1 MISAGAFEWTV
12 FWATVAGVFVV
23 DGLAGRRAARANTGR
38 SAGLWSAIWI
48 GAGLLFGLYVTLCF
62 GLDVGLTYLTAYA
75 LEKSLS
81 IDNLFVFILVFAQTG
96 IPPQLQRRALFW
108 GVTGALIMR
117 AGMIGLG
124 IFLLEQFHWVIYPF
138 AGLLL
143 FAAVRMLRGEEA
155 GRKAAE
161 TTCALC
167 TSWIGRI
174 LPITP
179 VLHGA
184 SFFVELD
191 GRRMATPL
199 LVALVA
205 IETADVV
212 FAVDSI
218 PAVLAVTSDPFLV
231 YTSNVFALLGLR
243 SLFFLLAGAAAGLRF
258 LRAGLAVMLVF
269 VAGKMLLGHTIE
281 IPPAASLLIVLTI
294 FAAAV
299 LASKLFPRSTPKTA
313 ATRCSHTGRIKDVV
327 PSGDGC
333 AECLQSGDRWVHLR
347 MCLECGHVGCCDDSK
362 NKHARRHFVA
372 TGHPIMR
379 SVEPGEDWCWCY
391 VDEVMLEP
399 PRSSSADRRSPVS
412 APLGASAPPAAASSL
427 RKS

>member
-1 MISAGAFEWTV
+1 MINAGAVEWTV
-12 FWATVAGVFVV
+12 FGAAVAAVFVA
-23 DGLAGRRAARANTGR
+23 DGLAGRRAARAETAR

-48 GAGLLFGLYVTLCF
+48 GVGILFGLYVTLRF
-62 GLDVGLTYLTAYA
+62 GLDIGLTYLTAYA

-81 IDNLFVFILVFAQTG
+81 VDNLFVFILVFGQTG
-96 IPPQLQRRALFW
+96 IPPHLQRRALFW
-108 GVTGALIMR
+108 GLLGALVMR
-117 AGMIGLG
+117 AGLVGLG
-124 IFLLEQFHWVIYPF
+124 IFLLQQFHWVIYPF

-174 LPITP
+174 VPITP
-179 VLHGA
+179 VLHG
-184 SFFVELD
+184 SKFLVKLD

-199 LVALVA
+199 LVALIA
-205 IETADVV
+205 IESADVV

-243 SLFFLLAGAAAGLRF
+243 SLYFLLAGAVAQLRF
-258 LRAGLAVMLVF
+258 LRVGLAVMLVF
-269 VAGKMLLGHTIE
+269 VAAKMLLGNAVE
-281 IPPAASLLIVLTI
+281 IPPAVSLLIVTSI

-299 LASKLFPRSTPKTA
+299 LASKLFPRNTPKTP
-313 ATRCSHTGRIKDVV
+313 ATTCSHAGRIKDVA

-333 AECLQSGDRWVHLR
+333 AQCLASGDRWVHLR
-347 MCLECGHVGCCDDSK
+347 MCLECGHVGCCDSSK
-362 NKHARRHFVA
+362 NKHARRHHGA

-379 SVEPGEDWCWCY
+379 SIEPGEDWRWCY
-391 VDEVMLEP
+391 VDEVML
-399 PRSSSADRRSPVS
+399 A
-412 APLGASAPPAAASSL
+412 APLRGAADAA
-427 RKS
+427 KP